1 LTERHKGAAMSVS
14 QIDSELRK
22 LSYHQKVLMELEEV
36 LRRVAVE
43 RVWKETMIADA
54 LLELEQGINA
64 VERRVQ
70 MLLIEAAKDDDL

>member
-1 LTERHKGAAMSVS
+1 
-14 QIDSELRK
+14 
-22 LSYHQKVLMELEEV
+22 V

-43 RVWKETMIADA
+43 RAWKETMIADA
-54 LLELEQGINA
+54 LLELEQRINA

>member
-1 LTERHKGAAMSVS
+1 MSVS

-43 RVWKETMIADA
+43 RAWKETMIADA
-54 LLELEQGINA
+54 LLELEQRINA